1 MIRGDQC
8 TRLALRAG
16 CNAGLVRLMLDL
28 GLGRIRLGM
37 LEATA
42 LAGVGQSLS
51 LAAVRFTG
59 FHLAHEPST
68 KEGARGSAVFAPFR
82 VLDALER
89 HERVFKSNG

>member
-1 MIRGDQC
+1 
-8 TRLALRAG
+8 
-16 CNAGLVRLMLDL
+16 MLDL

-82 VLDALER
+82 VPDALER
-89 HERVFKSNG
+89 HERVFKRNG